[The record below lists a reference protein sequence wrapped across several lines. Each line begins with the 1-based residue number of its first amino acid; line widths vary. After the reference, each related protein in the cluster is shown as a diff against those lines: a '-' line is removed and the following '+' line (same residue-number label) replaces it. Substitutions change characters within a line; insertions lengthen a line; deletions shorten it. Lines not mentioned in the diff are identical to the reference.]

1 MARALNYIFLISI
14 IAVIVAASGC
24 SSNTSNNTQAP
35 ATATPAPATTTPET
49 QVTPVETPTPSVTAA
64 SAEETPNTTENTTS
78 TSTATG
84 TYVENGTH
92 ISTTER
98 NLQIEQSN
106 AGVTS
111 TVSNGTYIV
120 KVSENSYGLET
131 NPLSTA
137 KKNTNP
143 FNNTGNNSAVA
154 VDTGKLKIIPAEGSA
169 TTTNTVE
176 NQTINLGTEQRKLQT
191 EQAAQSGNSG
201 SGASQNSTGSVA
213 VNTASGTGY

>member
-24 SSNTSNNTQAP
+24 SGNTSNNTQAP
-35 ATATPAPATTTPET
+35 ATTTPVSATTTPET
-49 QVTPVETPTPSVTAA
+49 QVTPVETPTPSVTPA

-78 TSTATG
+78 TSAATE

-106 AGVTS
+106 SGVTS
-111 TVSNGTYIV
+111 TVSNGTLIV

-143 FNNTGNNSAVA
+143 FNNTGNNNV
-154 VDTGKLKIIPAEGSA
+154 VTVGTGKLTIIPANGS
-169 TTTNTVE
+169 TTSTTG
-176 NQTINLGTEQRKLQT
+176 NQTINLGTEQRRLQT
-191 EQAAQSGNSG
+191 EQAVQSGNSG
-201 SGASQNSTGSVA
+201 AGASQNSTGNVT
-213 VNTASGTGY
+213 VNTVSSTGY